1 MILPKD
7 KLMLIEEVKLWETR
21 KVYQTKEQ
29 LLKDLSERT
38 GRSILHELD
47 DEELNE
53 LINFIDQAIST
64 EHNIVESDRWTIWKV
79 VK

>member
-1 MILPKD
+1 MKEVGF
-7 KLMLIEEVKLWETR
+7 KNIEEIKLWETR
-21 KVYQTKEQ
+21 KVYENKEQ

-47 DEELNE
+47 DEELGQLLGYLDQS
-53 LINFIDQAIST
+53 LINN
-64 EHNIVESDRWTIWKV
+64 HKIVEKDRWTIWKA